1 MQRAINKDVLE
12 SEINL
17 HIVSSKEERYQFTW
31 PEKQKS
37 ILLANSP
44 INATLRPLKAES
56 IGKDGGIGKFD
67 SENLYI
73 EGDNLDVLKLL
84 QETYLGKV
92 KMIYID
98 PPYNTGGDFIYKDNF
113 AISNAE
119 YQARNGQYDDEGN
132 CLVENKESNG
142 RFHTDWLNMIYPRL
156 RLAKNLLS
164 DDGVIFISIDDNEV
178 DNLKK
183 VCNEIFGEKLV
194 ETNIWSLI
202 DKAETTFEK
211 TAGYTTRREHE
222 YLIMCRKNTN
232 VKLGKYKDKVEFNE
246 GAFSNPDNDIR
257 GQWFSGN
264 ISRTGIK
271 TTTGSKYYTI
281 KTPTGCEY
289 ARNWTLS
296 EEEYNEALKDN
307 RIYFPKN
314 GYGVPRYK
322 IFKTDRKETIQ
333 SSIFSNLKTSISGKN
348 LLEEMFGFLPL
359 QYPKPIELIMR
370 ILEIA
375 SQKDSI
381 VLDFFSGSA
390 TTAHAV
396 MQLNAEDGGKRKFIM
411 VQLIEPCS
419 ETSEAY
425 KAGYKNI
432 CEIGKERIRRA
443 AAKIRKENPDVAKD
457 QDLGFR
463 VLKLDS
469 SNMKDVYYSPSET
482 IQKNLNQLIDN
493 IKEDRSC
500 EDLLFQ
506 AMLECDILLSSPIEE
521 IKIAQYKVYKT
532 DGLIACFDKKLD
544 IDAITQIAK
553 MMPNY
558 FVMRDSSIEND
569 SIATNIEQIFKTYS
583 PQTKR
588 RII

>member
-1 MQRAINKDVLE
+1 MGTSTNGT
-12 SEINL
+12 
-17 HIVSSKEERYQFTW
+17 KELKKIFGGHTYFDT
-31 PEKQKS
+31 PKPTSLLKKL
-37 ILLANSP
+37 ITLAN
-44 INATLRPLKAES
+44 
-56 IGKDGGIGKFD
+56 
-67 SENLYI
+67 
-73 EGDNLDVLKLL
+73 
-84 QETYLGKV
+84 
-92 KMIYID
+92 
-98 PPYNTGGDFIYKDNF
+98 
-113 AISNAE
+113 
-119 YQARNGQYDDEGN
+119 
-132 CLVENKESNG
+132 
-142 RFHTDWLNMIYPRL
+142 
-156 RLAKNLLS
+156 
-164 DDGVIFISIDDNEV
+164 
-178 DNLKK
+178 
-183 VCNEIFGEKLV
+183 
-194 ETNIWSLI
+194 
-202 DKAETTFEK
+202 
-211 TAGYTTRREHE
+211 
-222 YLIMCRKNTN
+222 
-232 VKLGKYKDKVEFNE
+232 
-246 GAFSNPDNDIR
+246 
-257 GQWFSGN
+257 
-264 ISRTGIK
+264 
-271 TTTGSKYYTI
+271 
-281 KTPTGCEY
+281 
-289 ARNWTLS
+289 
-296 EEEYNEALKDN
+296 
-307 RIYFPKN
+307 
-314 GYGVPRYK
+314 
-322 IFKTDRKETIQ
+322 
-333 SSIFSNLKTSISGKN
+333 TS
-348 LLEEMFGFLPL
+348 
-359 QYPKPIELIMR
+359 
-370 ILEIA
+370 
-375 SQKDSI
+375 KDSI

-443 AAKIRKENPDVAKD
+443 AAKIRKENPDGAKE

-482 IQKNLNQLIDN
+482 IQKNLSQLIDN

-544 IDAITQIAK
+544 SDAITQIAK